1 MSCYVPRTHRGK
13 ILATRHEVVTGV
25 ETQVTWWVEQR
36 MRKLREHL
44 SDTMTMNPFMAPA
57 VAGIH
62 GLDSIDSLIQL
73 YVSAHLMTGHAT
85 GFGKLIDEK
94 ILPRVFGTR
103 KLDAAYRGATA
114 PLSASRY
121 DEIDHIVQLPGKT
134 KPTLLS
140 LKASRWTIQ
149 LSMATALNRSFQEI
163 QYHDNDRFDGVVV
176 GVYYGKKELLTDK
189 YDIVRGINR
198 GAVHDVHDIQ
208 DFVSVEAG
216 AEFWTWLNGGE
227 PATQEW
233 VLQGITAAVTSS
245 EVATRS
251 ANLIRAFERKISD
264 DMANLH
270 AEGEVKWMEF
280 LQSINGE

>member
-1 MSCYVPRTHRGK
+1 M
-13 ILATRHEVVTGV
+13 ATEQAIVTGV
-25 ETQVTWWVEQR
+25 EREVTWWIEQR
-36 MRKLREHL
+36 LRKLREHL
-44 SDTMTMNPFMAPA
+44 SGTMTMNPFMAPA

-62 GLDSIDSLIQL
+62 GLDSIDNLIQL

-85 GFGKLIDEK
+85 GFGKLVDEK

-103 KLDAAYRGATA
+103 KLDAQYRRATQ

-121 DEIDHIVQLPGKT
+121 DEIDHIVQVPGKT

-149 LSMATALNRSFQEI
+149 LSMATALNRSFEEI
-163 QYHDNDRFDGVVV
+163 KQQDSDIFDGVVV

-198 GAVHDVHDIQ
+198 GAVHDVFDLR

-216 AEFWTWLNGGE
+216 VGFWSWLNGGE
-227 PATQEW
+227 QATQEW
-233 VLQGITAAVTSS
+233 VLSGVTAAVDSS
-245 EVATRS
+245 EVADRS
-251 ANLIRAFERKISD
+251 ANLIHAFEKKISD
-264 DMANLH
+264 DMADLH
-270 AEGEVKWMEF
+270 AEGAVKWTEF
-280 LQSINGE
+280 LQSINGQ

>member
-1 MSCYVPRTHRGK
+1 LPTKQAV
-13 ILATRHEVVTGV
+13 ITGV
-25 ETQVTWWVEQR
+25 EREVTWWIEQR
-36 MRKLREHL
+36 LHKLREHL
-44 SDTMTMNPFMAPA
+44 SDSMSMNPFMAPA

-62 GLDSIDSLIQL
+62 GLNSIDELIQL

-85 GFGKLIDEK
+85 GFGKLVDEK

-103 KLDAAYRGATA
+103 KLDAGYRQATV

-121 DEIDHIVQLPGKT
+121 DEIDHIVQLPRKT

-149 LSMATALNRSFQEI
+149 LSMATALNRSFEEI
-163 QYHDNDRFDGVVV
+163 KQQDSSRFDGVVV

-198 GAVHDVHDIQ
+198 GAVHDVFDLR

-216 AEFWTWLNGGE
+216 AGFWSWLNGGE

-233 VLQGITAAVTSS
+233 VLEGITSAVNSS
-245 EVATRS
+245 QVSSRS

-264 DMANLH
+264 DMADLH
-270 AEGEVKWMEF
+270 AQGEVKWIEF
-280 LQSINGE
+280 LLSINGE